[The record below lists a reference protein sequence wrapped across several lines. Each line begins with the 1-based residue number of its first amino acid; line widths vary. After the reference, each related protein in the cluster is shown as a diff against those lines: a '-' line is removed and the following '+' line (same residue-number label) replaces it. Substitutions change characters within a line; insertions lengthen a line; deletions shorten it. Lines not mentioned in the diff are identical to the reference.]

1 MAWNGVAPAHYAL
14 WNCLF
19 LAHYVGCV
27 ACLALMR
34 LIARARARAGSVAAG
49 LSWCRRHVE
58 TLQLLVFCPQL
69 GTLAAW
75 R

>member
-14 WNCLF
+14 RNGLL

-34 LIARARARAGSVAAG
+34 LIARARVRGG
-49 LSWCRRHVE
+49 LRSCGDFV
-58 TLQLLVFCPQL
+58 V
-69 GTLAAW
+69 
-75 R
+75 

>member
-14 WNCLF
+14 RNGLL

-34 LIARARARAGSVAAG
+34 LLARAGSVAAG

-58 TLQLLVFCPQL
+58 TLQLLDFCPQL